1 MKKKLLTI
9 MLATTMALSCT
20 ACGSSSPSESKATT
34 ESKETEE
41 KVEKEYVDDI
51 NAVVT
56 NPDSYKGKYIKFCG
70 IVSSVESDE
79 DAYGLQVYVDLDYN
93 NSVLVE
99 VPKSLL
105 PEIPKSD
112 DFLNID
118 AKIDGSYSGQT
129 VMGVDSAWARL
140 TAESVEK
147 TTYVDSFGK
156 ADTTWDFTDKVIDQ
170 NGMKVEVTKVEFAK
184 DETRFYVTATN
195 NSSATMTLWTYSA
208 KVIQNGQQ
216 LEQSYANYYANYPE
230 LSSDL
235 LPGASSS
242 GVLVFDAMEP
252 SEMQL
257 YLDGTTDNWEIEFS
271 PFTFDLVQ

>member
-9 MLATTMALSCT
+9 MLATSMALSFT
-20 ACGSSSPSESKATT
+20 ACGSSSPSESKTTT
-34 ESKETEE
+34 ESKETE
-41 KVEKEYVDDI
+41 EKEYVDDI

-79 DAYGLQVYVDLDYN
+79 DVYGLQVYVDLDYS

-118 AKIDGSYSGQT
+118 AKIDGSYNGQT
-129 VMGVDSAWARL
+129 VMGVDSTWARL
-140 TAESVEK
+140 TAESIEK

-195 NSSATMTLWTYSA
+195 NSSATMSLWTYSA

-216 LEQSYANYYANYPE
+216 LEQSYGNYYANYPE

-252 SEMQL
+252 SDMQL
-257 YLDGTTDNWEIEFS
+257 YIDGTTDNWEIEFS
-271 PFTFDLVQ
+271 PFTFDLAQ

>member
-9 MLATTMALSCT
+9 MLATSMALSFT
-20 ACGSSSPSESKATT
+20 ACGSSSPSESKTTT
-34 ESKETEE
+34 ESKETE
-41 KVEKEYVDDI
+41 EKEYVDDI

-79 DAYGLQVYVDLDYN
+79 DVYGLQVYVDLDYN

-112 DFLNID
+112 DFFNID
-118 AKIDGSYSGQT
+118 AKIDGSYNGQT
-129 VMGVDSAWARL
+129 VMGVDSTWARL

-156 ADTTWDFTDKVIDQ
+156 ADTTWDFSDKVIDQ

-195 NSSATMTLWTYSA
+195 NSSATMSLWTYSA

-216 LEQSYANYYANYPE
+216 LEQSYGNYYANYPE

-252 SEMQL
+252 SDMQL
-257 YLDGTTDNWEIEFS
+257 YIDGTTDNWEIEFS
-271 PFTFDLVQ
+271 PFTFDLAQ

>member
-9 MLATTMALSCT
+9 MLATSMALSFT
-20 ACGSSSPSESKATT
+20 ACGSSSPSESKTTT
-34 ESKETEE
+34 ESKETE
-41 KVEKEYVDDI
+41 KKEYVDDI

-118 AKIDGSYSGQT
+118 AKIDGSYNGQT
-129 VMGVDSAWARL
+129 VMGVDSTWARL

-195 NSSATMTLWTYSA
+195 NSSATMSLWTYSA

-216 LEQSYANYYANYPE
+216 LEQSYGNYYANYPE

-252 SEMQL
+252 SDMQL
-257 YLDGTTDNWEIEFS
+257 YIDGTTDNWEIEFS
-271 PFTFDLVQ
+271 PFTFDLAQ

>member
-9 MLATTMALSCT
+9 MLATSMALSFT
-20 ACGSSSPSESKATT
+20 ACGSSSPSESKTTT
-34 ESKETEE
+34 ESKETE
-41 KVEKEYVDDI
+41 EKEYVDDI

-79 DAYGLQVYVDLDYN
+79 DVYGLQVYVDLDYN

-118 AKIDGSYSGQT
+118 AKIDGSYNGQT
-129 VMGVDSAWARL
+129 VMGVDSTWARL
-140 TAESVEK
+140 TAESIEK

-195 NSSATMTLWTYSA
+195 NSSATMSLWTYSA

-216 LEQSYANYYANYPE
+216 LEQSYGNYYANYPE

-252 SEMQL
+252 SDMQL
-257 YLDGTTDNWEIEFS
+257 YIDGTTDNWEIEFS
-271 PFTFDLVQ
+271 PFTFDLAQ

>member
-9 MLATTMALSCT
+9 MLATSMALSFT
-20 ACGSSSPSESKATT
+20 ACGSSSPSESKTTT
-34 ESKETEE
+34 ESKETE
-41 KVEKEYVDDI
+41 KKEYVDDI

-118 AKIDGSYSGQT
+118 AKIDGSYNGQT
-129 VMGVDSAWARL
+129 VMGVDSTWARL

-170 NGMKVEVTKVEFAK
+170 NGMKVEVTKVECAK

-195 NSSATMTLWTYSA
+195 TSSATMSLWTYSA

-216 LEQSYANYYANYPE
+216 LEQSYGNYYANYPE

-252 SEMQL
+252 SDMQL
-257 YLDGTTDNWEIEFS
+257 YIDGTTDNWEIEFS
-271 PFTFDLVQ
+271 PFTFDLAQ

>member
-1 MKKKLLTI
+1 
-9 MLATTMALSCT
+9 MLATTMALSFT

-118 AKIDGSYSGQT
+118 AKIDGSYNGQT
-129 VMGVDSAWARL
+129 VMGVDSTWARL

-195 NSSATMTLWTYSA
+195 NSSATMSLWTYSA

-216 LEQSYANYYANYPE
+216 LEQSYGNYYANYPE

-252 SEMQL
+252 SDMQL
-257 YLDGTTDNWEIEFS
+257 YIDGTTDNWEIEFS
-271 PFTFDLVQ
+271 PFTFDLAQ